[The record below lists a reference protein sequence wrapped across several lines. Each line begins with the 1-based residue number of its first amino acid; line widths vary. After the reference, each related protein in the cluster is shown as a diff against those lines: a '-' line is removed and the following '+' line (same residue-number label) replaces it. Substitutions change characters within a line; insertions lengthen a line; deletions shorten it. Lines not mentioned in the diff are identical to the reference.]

1 MSRVIEVIVAAD
13 GSSTIETRGFSG
25 RSCQTASR
33 FLENALGKR
42 SNEQLTAEYFTT
54 TETERQAREQS

>member
-33 FLENALGKR
+33 FLESALGKR
-42 SNEQLTAEYFTT
+42 SDERLTAEYIATA
-54 TETERQAREQS
+54 ETEQQAREQS